1 MAFILEMQDCLVCN
15 IITGYFRVMTMK
27 NIFSLCNTFLI
38 SKKGTIAIATA
49 IMFPSLLGFYSIA
62 IDGSRFNSD
71 RARLNDAI
79 DNSVYALAVVN
90 NGNDTNEEKTA
101 NAELANNYI
110 SYYFPM
116 ETINSADVAVT
127 ATTITDEDN
136 LLVAIDYQVIAN
148 KLSHPIFEFYN
159 IEKNN
164 IGFDKDVTIRSNGI
178 SGTVRRTMA
187 VPKAE
192 ASDYIFVVDFST
204 SMTYNSADR
213 DYKREGLL
221 KKVVRQLGTQVFE
234 LNNGSTIG
242 IVPYSVGVPI
252 MLDKTNYAG
261 PSSKE
266 IGCTY
271 AGKMKGGY
279 DSIDWSF
286 WYNKPT
292 GQYASS
298 TLSKFIDRTD
308 LGLRTYYINV
318 IAKSNGYTTE
328 ATAKN
333 WLVDKGYC
341 YCSSSGVL
349 LCDADDK
356 SSIHNDDN
364 KIELEKN
371 LSNFLDVT
379 YHEFNQHGIMNEKTM
394 DIEGTL
400 SGGYLFDEGNVKNMV
415 NFQNTLAYIPFYR
428 SCVDAYDDT
437 YAHKTTIYK
446 EIKNITKPAYY
457 LLDLT
462 DNASIFDE
470 FDAMYPQGYTE
481 SLSGLLRA
489 VPALAK
495 GKNKRKYIFV
505 ISDGYDTYPTFRRK
519 LMTDYDLCGV
529 IKDGLKKYPE
539 DRKATESDI
548 FYISLVNNSTVKQWA
563 DECVGTNNSFVATNL
578 AQLMAILNGIM
589 FQNTIEYINPAETS
603 DDDSSEENYSD
614 QD

>member
-1 MAFILEMQDCLVCN
+1 
-15 IITGYFRVMTMK
+15 MTMK
-27 NIFSLCNTFLI
+27 NILSLCKKFLI

-90 NGNDTNEEKTA
+90 NGNDTNEEEAA

-110 SYYFPM
+110 SYYFPK
-116 ETINSADVAVT
+116 ETVNSEDVTVT
-127 ATTITDEDN
+127 ATTITAEDGSA
-136 LLVAIDYQVIAN
+136 VAIDYQVVAN
-148 KLSHPIFEFYN
+148 KISHPIFEFYN
-159 IEKNN
+159 IENNN
-164 IGFDKDVTIRSNGI
+164 IGFDKDVTIRGNGI
-178 SGTVRRTMA
+178 SGTVRRTTA

-192 ASDYIFVVDFST
+192 ASDYLFVVDFST
-204 SMTYNSADR
+204 SMTYASAER
-213 DYKREGLL
+213 GYTREKLL

-252 MLDKTNYAG
+252 VLDKTNYAG
-261 PSSKE
+261 PAGKE
-266 IGCTY
+266 VGCTY

-292 GQYASS
+292 GQFAGRTA
-298 TLSKFIDRTD
+298 TLSKFTDRTD
-308 LGLRTYYINV
+308 LGLRTYYTNV
-318 IAKSNGYTTE
+318 IAKSNGYTGT
-328 ATAKN
+328 AAKN

-341 YCSSSGVL
+341 YYSSSKVL

-364 KIELEKN
+364 KLELEKN

-379 YHEFNQHGIMNEKTM
+379 YHEYHQHGIMNEKTM

-400 SGGYLFDEGNVKNMV
+400 SGDYLFNDESVKNMV
-415 NFQNTLAYIPFYR
+415 NFQNTLTYIPFYW
-428 SCVDAYDDT
+428 SCVDAYDDK
-437 YAHKTTIYK
+437 YAHKSTIYK

-457 LLDLT
+457 LLELT
-462 DNASIFDE
+462 DNISVFDE
-470 FDAMYPQGYTE
+470 FDAMYPQGLTE

-489 VPALAK
+489 VPVLAK

-505 ISDGYDTYPTFRRK
+505 ISDGYDSYPAFRKK
-519 LMTDYDLCGV
+519 LMKDYDLCGT
-529 IKDGLKKYPE
+529 IKAGLKKYPE
-539 DRKATESDI
+539 DRKATESEI
-548 FYISLVNNSTVKQWA
+548 FYISLVNNSTVNEWA
-563 DECVGTNNSFVATNL
+563 NECVGTNNSFVATSL
-578 AQLMAILNGIM
+578 ASLMQILNGIM
-589 FQNTIEYINPAETS
+589 FQNTIEYINPTETS